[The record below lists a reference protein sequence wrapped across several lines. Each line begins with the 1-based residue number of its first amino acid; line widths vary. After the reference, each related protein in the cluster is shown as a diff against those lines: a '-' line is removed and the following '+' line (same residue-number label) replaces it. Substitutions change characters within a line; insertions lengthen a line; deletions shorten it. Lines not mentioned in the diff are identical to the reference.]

1 MKLVTNARRS
11 WRWFSMQAMSL
22 AVAGQG
28 AWAMLPDE
36 MRDSIPQEWVSYA
49 TVVLLMCGIIGRLV
63 DQGE

>member
-1 MKLVTNARRS
+1 
-11 WRWFSMQAMSL
+11 MQAMSL

-49 TVVLLMCGIIGRLV
+49 TVVLLMCGIIGRFV